1 MDETIKI
8 LYAYLTGRLH
18 HYSVDDV
25 DFLDDYD
32 RAEYD
37 TLTEIKEF
45 IEVQAKRSE
54 YERSEVD

>member
-1 MDETIKI
+1 MDAIII
-8 LYAYLTGRLH
+8 LHAYLTGRLH

-25 DFLDDYD
+25 DFLNDYD

-45 IEVQAKRSE
+45 IEVLTKRTE
-54 YERSEVD
+54 NERSEVD